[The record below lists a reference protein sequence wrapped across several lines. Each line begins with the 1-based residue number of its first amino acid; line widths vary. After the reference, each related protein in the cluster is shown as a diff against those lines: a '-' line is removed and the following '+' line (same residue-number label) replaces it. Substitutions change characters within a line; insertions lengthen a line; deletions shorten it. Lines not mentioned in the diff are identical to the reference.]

1 MALWADGPA
10 ETREPG
16 VLFAAA
22 SGKGASWES
31 KWKIGLK
38 MSGLTPNVRLSPPGL
53 MLKAMEHCTA
63 DS

>member
-31 KWKIGLK
+31 KWENRVEDVGVDPQRQAKS
-38 MSGLTPNVRLSPPGL
+38 SGPYAQGHGALYS
-53 MLKAMEHCTA
+53 
-63 DS
+63 